1 MIART
6 SPGSVSLI
14 SIRSLAV
21 VLAVAALL
29 FIGGVAGVVLSTL
42 PHATSGSSS
51 VLPAPAPAE
60 PLHEGG
66 PR

>member
-6 SPGSVSLI
+6 SPGGLSLI
-14 SIRSLAV
+14 SVRSLTI

-42 PHATSGSSS
+42 PHATTTSSE
-51 VLPAPAPAE
+51 VLPARAPAE
-60 PLHEGG
+60 PLHQGG

>member
-6 SPGSVSLI
+6 SPGGLSLI
-14 SIRSLAV
+14 SIRSLAI

-29 FIGGVAGVVLSTL
+29 FIGGVAGVIFMTL
-42 PHATSGSSS
+42 PHASTTSSA
-51 VLPAPAPAE
+51 VLPAPAQSE
-60 PLHEGG
+60 PLHQGG